1 MSYVPRY
8 FKVSLAISLGEY
20 SNTKKRERGRILS
33 REVKKQITNLSKSLS
48 KRIQDSSTTYVV
60 SSFTSYVAE

>member
-8 FKVSLAISLGEY
+8 FKVSLAISLGEH